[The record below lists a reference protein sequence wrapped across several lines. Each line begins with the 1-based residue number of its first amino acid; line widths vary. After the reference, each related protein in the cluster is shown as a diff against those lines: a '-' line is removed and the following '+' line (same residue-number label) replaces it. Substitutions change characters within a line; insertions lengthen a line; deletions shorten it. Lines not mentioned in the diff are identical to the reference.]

1 MADKDKMLKGLA
13 ELEKILKD
21 VKSGKSKSKPPID
34 VTTKKGMDKAIREI
48 SKMEMGGEVIDMTKS
63 QPVSMM
69 EEGGQAI
76 SDADRDKVK
85 KLLRKKTITEFGFD
99 TQGNEVKMPKTKKPK
114 RGSAPFITPGQQKL
128 MDKVL
133 GKGKPMEAAMGG
145 PVKKMNMGGV
155 VPGRGGSFKGV
166 K

>member
-1 MADKDKMLKGLA
+1 MSNRDKMLKGLD
-13 ELEKILKD
+13 ELQKILKD
-21 VKSGKSKSKPPID
+21 VKSGKSKPKPPID

-48 SKMEMGGEVIDMTKS
+48 SKMEMGGEVMDMTKS

-69 EEGGQAI
+69 DEGGQAI

-85 KLLRKKTITEFGFD
+85 KLLKKKDNKG
-99 TQGNEVKMPKTKKPK
+99 
-114 RGSAPFITPGQQKL
+114 GSPFIMPGQKKL
-128 MDKVL
+128 MNKVL

>member
-1 MADKDKMLKGLA
+1 MSNKDKMLKGLD
-13 ELEKILKD
+13 ELQKIIKD
-21 VKSGKSKSKPPID
+21 VKSGKSKPKPPID

-48 SKMEMGGEVIDMTKS
+48 SKMEMGGEVMDMTKS

-69 EEGGQAI
+69 DEGGQAI

-85 KLLRKKTITEFGFD
+85 KLLKKKDNKG
-99 TQGNEVKMPKTKKPK
+99 
-114 RGSAPFITPGQQKL
+114 GSPFIMPGQKKL
-128 MDKVL
+128 MNKVL

-155 VPGRGGSFKGV
+155 VPGRGGSFKGT

>member
-1 MADKDKMLKGLA
+1 MSNKDKMLKGLD
-13 ELEKILKD
+13 ELQKILKD
-21 VKSGKSKSKPPID
+21 VKSGKSKPKPPID

-48 SKMEMGGEVIDMTKS
+48 SKMEMGGEVMDMTKS

-69 EEGGQAI
+69 DEGGQAI

-85 KLLRKKTITEFGFD
+85 KLLKKKDNKG
-99 TQGNEVKMPKTKKPK
+99 
-114 RGSAPFITPGQQKL
+114 GSPFIMPGQKKL
-128 MDKVL
+128 MNKVL

>member
-1 MADKDKMLKGLA
+1 MSNKDKMLKGLE
-13 ELEKILKD
+13 ELQKILKD
-21 VKSGKSKSKPPID
+21 VKSGKSKPKPPID
-34 VTTKKGMDKAIREI
+34 IRDEKGMEKAIREI
-48 SKMEMGGEVIDMTKS
+48 SKMEMGGEVMDMTKS

-69 EEGGQAI
+69 DEGGQAI

-85 KLLRKKTITEFGFD
+85 KLLKKKDNKG
-99 TQGNEVKMPKTKKPK
+99 
-114 RGSAPFITPGQQKL
+114 GSPFIMPGQKKL
-128 MDKVL
+128 MNKVL

>member
-1 MADKDKMLKGLA
+1 MSNKDKMLKGLD
-13 ELEKILKD
+13 ELQKIIKD
-21 VKSGKSKSKPPID
+21 VKSGKSKPKPPID

-48 SKMEMGGEVIDMTKS
+48 SKMEMGGEVMDMTKS

-69 EEGGQAI
+69 DEGGQAI

-85 KLLRKKTITEFGFD
+85 KLLKKKDNKG
-99 TQGNEVKMPKTKKPK
+99 
-114 RGSAPFITPGQQKL
+114 GSPFIMPGQKKL
-128 MDKVL
+128 MNKVL
-133 GKGKPMEAAMGG
+133 GKGEPMEAAMGG

>member
-1 MADKDKMLKGLA
+1 MADFEKNIKKALEGIKPENFKPKSLSKKEKDLMRRIQEIG
-13 ELEKILKD
+13 EGILK
-21 VKSGKSKSKPPID
+21 K
-34 VTTKKGMDKAIREI
+34 
-48 SKMEMGGEVIDMTKS
+48 EMGGEVMDMTKS

-69 EEGGQAI
+69 DEGGQAI
-76 SDADRDKVK
+76 SDADEDKLR
-85 KLLRKKTITEFGFD
+85 KLLDSVKNKKS
-99 TQGNEVKMPKTKKPK
+99 KKQTDE
-114 RGSAPFITPGQQKL
+114 GATPFIMPGQRKL
-128 MDKVL
+128 MNRVL

>member
-1 MADKDKMLKGLA
+1 MPNKDKMLKGLS

-21 VKSGKSKSKPPID
+21 VKSGKSKPKPPID

-48 SKMEMGGEVIDMTKS
+48 SGMEMGGEVMDMTKS

-69 EEGGQAI
+69 DEGGQAI
-76 SDADRDKVK
+76 SDADRTKVK
-85 KLLRKKTITEFGFD
+85 KELQKFERSLKNQTNEGGNTISDADLR
-99 TQGNEVKMPKTKKPK
+99 
-114 RGSAPFITPGQQKL
+114 R
-128 MDKVL
+128 
-133 GKGKPMEAAMGG
+133 MEAMMAKAK
-145 PVKKMNMGGV
+145 PKKMNMGGV

>member
-1 MADKDKMLKGLA
+1 MSNKDTMLKGLA
-13 ELEKILKD
+13 DLKKIIEEAKKTKP
-21 VKSGKSKSKPPID
+21 KSPID
-34 VTTKKGMDKAIREI
+34 IRDRKGIEKAIKEI
-48 SKMEMGGEVIDMTKS
+48 SGMEMGGEVMDMTKS

-69 EEGGQAI
+69 DEGGQAI

-85 KLLRKKTITEFGFD
+85 KLLKEKDNKG
-99 TQGNEVKMPKTKKPK
+99 
-114 RGSAPFITPGQQKL
+114 GSPFIMPGQKKL
-128 MDKVL
+128 MNKVL

>member
-1 MADKDKMLKGLA
+1 MSNKDKMLKGLD
-13 ELEKILKD
+13 ELQKILKD
-21 VKSGKSKSKPPID
+21 VKSGKSKPKPPID

-48 SKMEMGGEVIDMTKS
+48 SKMEMGGEVMDMTKS

-76 SDADRDKVK
+76 SDADRDKIK
-85 KLLRKKTITEFGFD
+85 KLLKKKDNKG
-99 TQGNEVKMPKTKKPK
+99 
-114 RGSAPFITPGQQKL
+114 GSPFIMPGQKKL

>member
-1 MADKDKMLKGLA
+1 MSNKDKMLKGLD
-13 ELEKILKD
+13 ELQKIIKD
-21 VKSGKSKSKPPID
+21 VKSGKSKPKPPID

-48 SKMEMGGEVIDMTKS
+48 SKMEMGGEVMDMTKS
-63 QPVSMM
+63 QTVSMM
-69 EEGGQAI
+69 DEGGQAI

-85 KLLRKKTITEFGFD
+85 KLLKKKDNKG
-99 TQGNEVKMPKTKKPK
+99 
-114 RGSAPFITPGQQKL
+114 GSPFIMPGQKKL
-128 MDKVL
+128 MNKVL

>member
-1 MADKDKMLKGLA
+1 MRIL
-13 ELEKILKD
+13 ELEKPLGALLSAVDAMEGGKLSKKRKTRAKLIELKD
-21 VKSGKSKSKPPID
+21 KLG
-34 VTTKKGMDKAIREI
+34 
-48 SKMEMGGEVIDMTKS
+48 MEMGGEVMDMTKS

-69 EEGGQAI
+69 DEGGQAI

-85 KLLRKKTITEFGFD
+85 KLLKKKDNKG
-99 TQGNEVKMPKTKKPK
+99 
-114 RGSAPFITPGQQKL
+114 GSPFIMPGQKKL
-128 MDKVL
+128 MNKVL

>member
-1 MADKDKMLKGLA
+1 MSRMRKTIFEGPRTKDNEMQ
-13 ELEKILKD
+13 KIIKKIKTQID
-21 VKSGKSKSKPPID
+21 MIPINVQKAVVKK
-34 VTTKKGMDKAIREI
+34 
-48 SKMEMGGEVIDMTKS
+48 EMGGEVMDMTKS

-69 EEGGQAI
+69 DEGGQAI

-85 KLLRKKTITEFGFD
+85 KLLKKKDNKG
-99 TQGNEVKMPKTKKPK
+99 
-114 RGSAPFITPGQQKL
+114 GSPFIMPGQKKL
-128 MDKVL
+128 MNKVL

>member
-1 MADKDKMLKGLA
+1 MTNKDKMLKGLG
-13 ELEKILKD
+13 ELKKILED
-21 VKSGKSKSKPPID
+21 VKSGKPKSPID
-34 VTTKKGMDKAIREI
+34 IRDRKGIEKAIKEI
-48 SKMEMGGEVIDMTKS
+48 SGMEMGGEVMDMTKS

-69 EEGGQAI
+69 DEGGQAI

-85 KLLRKKTITEFGFD
+85 KLLKEKDNKG
-99 TQGNEVKMPKTKKPK
+99 
-114 RGSAPFITPGQQKL
+114 GSPFIMPGQKKL
-128 MDKVL
+128 MNKVL

>member
-1 MADKDKMLKGLA
+1 MSNKDKMLKGLG
-13 ELEKILKD
+13 ELKKILKD
-21 VKSGKSKSKPPID
+21 VKSGKSKPKPPID

-48 SKMEMGGEVIDMTKS
+48 SKMEMGGEVMDMTKS

-69 EEGGQAI
+69 DEGGQAI

-85 KLLRKKTITEFGFD
+85 KLLKKKDNKG
-99 TQGNEVKMPKTKKPK
+99 
-114 RGSAPFITPGQQKL
+114 GSPFIMPGQKKL
-128 MDKVL
+128 MNKVL

>member
-1 MADKDKMLKGLA
+1 MSNKDKMLKGLD
-13 ELEKILKD
+13 ELQKILKD
-21 VKSGKSKSKPPID
+21 VKSGKSKPKPPID

-48 SKMEMGGEVIDMTKS
+48 SKMEMGGEVMDMTKS
-63 QPVSMM
+63 QTVSMM
-69 EEGGQAI
+69 DEGGQAI

-85 KLLRKKTITEFGFD
+85 KLLKKKDNKG
-99 TQGNEVKMPKTKKPK
+99 
-114 RGSAPFITPGQQKL
+114 GSPFIMPGQKKL
-128 MDKVL
+128 MNKVL

>member
-1 MADKDKMLKGLA
+1 MSNKDKMLKGLA
-13 ELEKILKD
+13 DLKKIIEEAK
-21 VKSGKSKSKPPID
+21 KTKPKPPID
-34 VTTKKGMDKAIREI
+34 IRDRKGIEKAIKEI
-48 SKMEMGGEVIDMTKS
+48 SGMEMGGEVMDMTKS

-69 EEGGQAI
+69 DEGGQAI

-85 KLLRKKTITEFGFD
+85 KLLKKKDNKG
-99 TQGNEVKMPKTKKPK
+99 
-114 RGSAPFITPGQQKL
+114 GSPFIMPGQKKL
-128 MDKVL
+128 MNKVL

>member
-1 MADKDKMLKGLA
+1 MAEKDKMLKGLG
-13 ELEKILKD
+13 ELKKILED
-21 VKSGKSKSKPPID
+21 VKSGKSKPKPPID

-48 SKMEMGGEVIDMTKS
+48 SKMEMGGEVMDMTKS

-69 EEGGQAI
+69 DEGGQAI

-85 KLLRKKTITEFGFD
+85 KLLKKKDNKG
-99 TQGNEVKMPKTKKPK
+99 
-114 RGSAPFITPGQQKL
+114 GSPFIMPGQKKL
-128 MDKVL
+128 MNKVL